1 MQNTNPYASPPIDVD
16 SLAKRRRAIQV
27 GNQEIHTVIVET
39 SLLRGLQ
46 THVVDAAGNATPVQ
60 RGTCRMQIGE
70 REVHQVE
77 VELDASQR
85 VNVLVDGKR
94 VSEDLFPRMRATIF
108 AVVIVFMLFT
118 SVTIA
123 LAMFLF
129 T

>member
-1 MQNTNPYASPPIDVD
+1 M
-16 SLAKRRRAIQV
+16 
-27 GNQEIHTVIVET
+27 IVET
-39 SLLRGLQ
+39 SLTRGLQ

-108 AVVIVFMLFT
+108 AVVIVFMLLT